1 MRGARVSWTVM
12 AAALALVPVEARAQT
27 LPTSED
33 CRDCHLGLADARLS
47 APARS
52 YEGDVHAE
60 AGFGCLACHGAG
72 GTDGLDPA
80 AGFLSAPVRREI
92 PEMCGR
98 CHSDAAFMRQFDP
111 GLRVDQV
118 AEYWTSGHG
127 ERLRDSDDPGVATC
141 TDCHVVHAIRP
152 PDDPASSVY
161 AANIV
166 ATCGRCHADAQHM
179 AGRDIGTDQ
188 VEAYRS
194 SVHGRLLFDDGDL
207 SAPVCNDCHGNHGA
221 APPGLASVR
230 NVCGQ
235 CHSVMADYF
244 DQSGHGEIFNE
255 ADLAGCA
262 LCHGHHAVQPASDE
276 TLGERSVDV
285 CLTCHTPPDTLGLE
299 FERMQAVLDTLERA
313 RQASLRVLE
322 EAENMGM
329 EVSQALFDLGDVNN
343 IQTRAHSAIH
353 SFRVDPVREQVAAGL
368 EITSRAD
375 ERGIEAL
382 AEHRFRRVGL
392 GLSSVVIV
400 LLIIGLLLRIRE
412 LERAEET

>member
-1 MRGARVSWTVM
+1 MRRARAAWAV
-12 AAALALVPVEARAQT
+12 APAALLLVPAVSGAQT

-33 CRDCHLGLADARLS
+33 CRDCHLVLPDERLS
-47 APARS
+47 APAHS

-60 AGFGCLACHGAG
+60 AGFGCLACHGTG
-72 GTDGLDPA
+72 GADRLDPA
-80 AGFLSAPVRREI
+80 TGFLSAPQRREI
-92 PEMCGR
+92 PDMCGR

-127 ERLRDSDDPGVATC
+127 ERLRDFDDPAVATC
-141 TDCHVVHAIRP
+141 IDCHPAHAIRP

-161 AANIV
+161 PANIV
-166 ATCGRCHADAQHM
+166 VTCGRCHADAQHM
-179 AGRDIGTDQ
+179 AGRDIATDQ

-194 SVHGRLLFDDGDL
+194 SVHGRLLIDDGDL

-255 ADLAGCA
+255 RDLAGCA
-262 LCHGHHAVQPASDE
+262 LCHSHHAVLPASDE
-276 TLGERSVDV
+276 TLRERSVDV

-299 FERMQAVLDTLERA
+299 FERMAAVLDTLELA
-313 RQASLRVLE
+313 RQASLHVLE
-322 EAENMGM
+322 QAENMGM
-329 EVSQALFDLGDVNN
+329 EVSQALFELGDVNN
-343 IQTRAHSAIH
+343 VQTRAHSAIH

-368 EITSRAD
+368 EITSRAE

-392 GLSSVVIV
+392 GLSSIVVV
-400 LLIIGLLLRIRE
+400 LLIIGLLLKIRE